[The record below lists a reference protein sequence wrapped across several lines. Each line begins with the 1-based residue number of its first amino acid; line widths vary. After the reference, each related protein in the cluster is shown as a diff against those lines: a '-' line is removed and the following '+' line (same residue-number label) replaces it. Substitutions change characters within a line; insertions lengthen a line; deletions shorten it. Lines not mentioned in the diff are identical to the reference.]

1 MKLERDGDFDEIW
14 RGTTLHEERK
24 KNLRLSQRTTFLY
37 AHRSGNY

>member
-1 MKLERDGDFDEIW
+1 MKLERDGDFDEI
-14 RGTTLHEERK
+14 TLHEERK